1 MHICVYI
8 DSTHLRSKHSNSIN
22 MCLYIQ
28 CLNTIAID
36 GGVKGIVL
44 HLFTE
49 EQRMIIKSSH

>member
-8 DSTHLRSKHSNSIN
+8 ESTHLRSKYSNSIN

-28 CLNTIAID
+28 CLNTIVID
-36 GGVKGIVL
+36 WVVKGIIFNL
-44 HLFTE
+44 HTK